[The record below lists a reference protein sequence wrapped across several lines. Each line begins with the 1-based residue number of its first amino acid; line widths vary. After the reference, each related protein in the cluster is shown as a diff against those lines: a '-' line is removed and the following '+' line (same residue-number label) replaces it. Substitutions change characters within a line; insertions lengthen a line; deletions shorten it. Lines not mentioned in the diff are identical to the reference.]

1 MIKGR
6 RTSPDTGVGPF
17 GNEVA
22 SSSGGSNTPGEE
34 TGVLRLRGGGI
45 FLTLDEEDVFI
56 SGSDE
61 RSAWGEFGVGG
72 IIQVGGSSG
81 MVSDGG
87 TCICADCRAVALT
100 SGSAGTMIG
109 FAVSG
114 PLSRSSL

>member
-17 GNEVA
+17 GIDVVA
-22 SSSGGSNTPGEE
+22 GSNAPGEV
-34 TGVLRLRGGGI
+34 TGELRWRGGGI
-45 FLTLDEEDVFI
+45 FLDLDEDVFP

-61 RSAWGEFGVGG
+61 RSACGEIGVGA
-72 IIQVGGSSG
+72 IAVVCVSG
-81 MVSDGG
+81 MVSDGR

-100 SGSAGTMIG
+100 SGSAGAVIG

-114 PLSRSSL
+114 PLSRLSL